1 MPIERVDVA
10 IVGGSFSGLSA
21 ALLLGNS
28 LRNVIVIDDN
38 QPRNLKSAHAFNL
51 LGNEQTKPL
60 TFLKRAHKEVQQLET
75 AQVISGNIKSISCI
89 NNRGF
94 TLQLQNGPRIES
106 RKIIL
111 ATGVVDELPAIK
123 GIETFW
129 PDNIFHCPY
138 CIGYAVKNEPLAVYS
153 TEEEAYVLA
162 LIIHKWTSDF
172 ILFTDGHEVLSD
184 PQLEHL
190 KDLGIRV
197 YSQKISQFTGVR
209 GKFIVAHLSDQQ
221 QIKRRGIFMHLKFK
235 QRAPNLIADLACS
248 YNEENLLHVNEFFKT
263 SVDGVYAIGDI
274 ALKVQK
280 MTTAIASGSVA
291 AFAVDHELTDEMAVF
306 A

>member
-60 TFLKRAHKEVQQLET
+60 TFLKRARKEVQQLET
-75 AQVISGNIKSISCI
+75 AQVISGNIKSISGI

-111 ATGVVDELPAIK
+111 ATELLMN
-123 GIETFW
+123 FR
-129 PDNIFHCPY
+129 
-138 CIGYAVKNEPLAVYS
+138 
-153 TEEEAYVLA
+153 
-162 LIIHKWTSDF
+162 
-172 ILFTDGHEVLSD
+172 
-184 PQLEHL
+184 Q
-190 KDLGIRV
+190 
-197 YSQKISQFTGVR
+197 
-209 GKFIVAHLSDQQ
+209 
-221 QIKRRGIFMHLKFK
+221 
-235 QRAPNLIADLACS
+235 
-248 YNEENLLHVNEFFKT
+248 
-263 SVDGVYAIGDI
+263 
-274 ALKVQK
+274 
-280 MTTAIASGSVA
+280 
-291 AFAVDHELTDEMAVF
+291 
-306 A
+306 